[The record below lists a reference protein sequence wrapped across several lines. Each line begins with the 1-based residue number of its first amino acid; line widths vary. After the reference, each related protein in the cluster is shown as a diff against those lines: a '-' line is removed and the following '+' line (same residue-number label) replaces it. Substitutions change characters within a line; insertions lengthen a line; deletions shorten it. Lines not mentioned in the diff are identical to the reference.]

1 MNKQSLIVGLAVIA
15 SLAACSKA
23 PEKAA
28 ERMIESAIEKGGS
41 KAKVDISEKS
51 FKITTTDASG
61 KTTQMEMSGATVTEA
76 ALGVPFYPGAKPGDG
91 EASKISGPNGSAD
104 MIVLHS
110 ADPTEKIVAFYRDR
124 LKAQSEGKQLMEMTS
139 AEGGMLSLI
148 GEKTKSSTQ
157 IHVAKGE
164 KGTDVQITVNK
175 GAAK

>member
-1 MNKQSLIVGLAVIA
+1 MNHRSLIVGLGLIA
-15 SLAACSKA
+15 ALAGCSKA

-28 ERMIESAIEKGGS
+28 ERMIESAIEKDGS

-76 ALGVPFYPGAKPGDG
+76 DLGVPFYPGAKPGEG
-91 EASKISGPNGSAD
+91 EATKFSGPDGSAY

-110 ADPTEKIVAFYRDR
+110 ADATDKVVAFYRDR
-124 LKAQSEGKQLMEMTS
+124 LKAQSEGKQMMEMS
-139 AEGGMLSLI
+139 AAEGSVLTLVDD
-148 GEKTKSSTQ
+148 KAKSSTQ
-157 IHVAKGE
+157 VHVAKGE